1 MSDDGTDFTYRPEVR
16 ELYESDKARLRD
28 IARTM
33 SERYREG
40 KLLTPVEDAARRA
53 RYARELTDRINE
65 AGFACDVLWE
75 WQSEK
80 TDDEGFPV
88 AQSPTVSD
96 DEDDNNLYWIP
107 QVIIT
112 GRTATLLEFDHDQQK
127 HEVREGTFDG
137 VKGVIDP
144 NTGKLR
150 EDPKRKDIY

>member
-1 MSDDGTDFTYRPEVR
+1 MTEFNFRPEVR
-16 ELYESDKARLRD
+16 ELYESDKVRLRE

-33 SERYREG
+33 HDRYKSG
-40 KLLTPVEDAARRA
+40 KLLTPVEDQARRA
-53 RYARELTDRINE
+53 QYARELTDRINE

-75 WQSEK
+75 WQTEK
-80 TDDEGFPV
+80 TDDEGFPL

-112 GRTATLLEFDHDQQK
+112 GRTATLLDYDHDKQK
-127 HEVREGTFDG
+127 FEVREGTFDG

-144 NTGKLR
+144 NTGLLK
-150 EDPKRKDIY
+150 DDAKKKDIY

>member
-1 MSDDGTDFTYRPEVR
+1 MSDTEFNFRPEVK
-16 ELYESDKARLRD
+16 ELYESDKDKLRE

-33 SERYREG
+33 TMRYREG

-53 RYARELTDRINE
+53 QYARELTDRIND
-65 AGFACDVLWE
+65 AGFSCDVLWE

-80 TDDEGFPV
+80 TDDEGFPI

-112 GRTATLLEFDHDQQK
+112 GRTSGLYEYDHDKQK
-127 HEVREGTFDG
+127 FEVREGVYDG

-150 EDPKRKDIY
+150 EDAKKKDIY